1 MVKRKPIFVHFR
13 SSNLYVLV
21 TVSLSLFTDMMV
33 YSIIVPIMPFVIDAL
48 QNGKSP
54 DSGPDPYNSEV
65 SDGASVSQDTG
76 VLLALFAVGLV
87 VGSPILGYLADR
99 MKYRQW
105 PMVAGIAGLLG
116 ATFLFL
122 FANAYWELLLAR
134 FLQGFSDACVWTLG
148 MCLIADT
155 FPLEELGKQMGRV
168 LLFHSVGLVC
178 GSPIGG
184 ALYHSAGYK
193 APFILCI
200 CLAGIDFI
208 LRVFLVERR
217 NRPAEWFQKE
227 PLVNAP
233 TTVPSTLVNPTSE
246 DDDSS
251 SMKKKKKHT
260 VTVFQLLRQ
269 HRLIASLLLA
279 FANGCVYNVF
289 EPTLTVRLSTE
300 WGYNSSQIGLVFL
313 AQVIPTFIATPLAGI
328 ISDKYGPKVVCFT
341 TLVVCSITMFLIGIP
356 SKSTA
361 GGIVPL
367 IVVFAIQGFTSF
379 AFITPVLPELAYV
392 VQYLNPDDGDSGQ
405 GMSYALFNIAFALGG
420 LVGPLL
426 GGFLYGRIGFFNMCV
441 VMGAFL
447 VACCP
452 YVYFF
457 TGEPG
462 KFIVRPQDK
471 KNATTVAMMEV
482 EEEVAADRLGAI
494 RRTTSRAV
502 SDNNS
507 EKIQEIEANIPTI
520 KEKNVCFAD

>member
-1 MVKRKPIFVHFR
+1 
-13 SSNLYVLV
+13 
-21 TVSLSLFTDMMV
+21 MMV

-54 DSGPDPYNSEV
+54 DSGPDPYHSEV
-65 SDGASVSQDTG
+65 SDGGSVSQDTG
-76 VLLALFAVGLV
+76 VLLALFAAGLL

-99 MKYRQW
+99 MKHRQW

-116 ATFLFL
+116 ATLLFL

-155 FPLEELGKQMGRV
+155 FALEELGTQMGRV

-178 GSPIGG
+178 GSPIG
-184 ALYHSAGYK
+184 

-200 CLAGIDFI
+200 CLAGIDFV

-227 PLVNAP
+227 PVVNAP
-233 TTVPSTLVNPTSE
+233 TIVPSTLVNPMPE

-251 SMKKKKKHT
+251 STKKKTKHK
-260 VTVFQLLRQ
+260 VTVLQLLSQ

-300 WGYNSSQIGLVFL
+300 WGYNASQIGLVFL
-313 AQVIPTFIATPLAGI
+313 AQVIPTFVATPLAGV

-341 TLVVCSITMFLIGIP
+341 TLVVCAITMFLIGIP
-356 SKSTA
+356 SNSTA
-361 GGIVPL
+361 GGIIPL
-367 IVVFAIQGFTSF
+367 IVIFAIQGFTAF

-392 VQYLNPDDGDSGQ
+392 VDHLNPDDGDSGQ
-405 GMSYALFNIAFALGG
+405 GMSYALFNIAFGLGG

-447 VACCP
+447 AACCP
-452 YVYFF
+452 YVFFF

-471 KNATTVAMMEV
+471 KQALTAAMVQV
-482 EEEVAADRLGAI
+482 EEEVAAEKQQLGV
-494 RRTTSRAV
+494 TTSTRAMGDAD
-502 SDNNS
+502 SD
-507 EKIQEIEANIPTI
+507 EIQEVETHIPPT
-520 KEKNVCFAD
+520 KEKDIRFVE

>member
-1 MVKRKPIFVHFR
+1 MVEKKPVFVRFR

-54 DSGPDPYNSEV
+54 DSGPDPYHSEV
-65 SDGASVSQDTG
+65 SNGGSVSQDTG
-76 VLLALFAVGLV
+76 ILLALFAVGLL

-99 MKYRQW
+99 MKHRQW

-116 ATFLFL
+116 ATLLFL

-155 FPLEELGKQMGRV
+155 FPLEELGTQMGRV

-178 GSPIGG
+178 GSPIG
-184 ALYHSAGYK
+184 ALYQSAGYK

-227 PLVNAP
+227 PVVNAP
-233 TTVPSTLVNPTSE
+233 TIVPSTLVNPTSE
-246 DDDSS
+246 DDSS
-251 SMKKKKKHT
+251 SNIKKKSKHK
-260 VTVFQLLRQ
+260 VTVLQLLSQ

-328 ISDKYGPKVVCFT
+328 ISDKYGPKIVCFT

-356 SKSTA
+356 SNSTA

-367 IVVFAIQGFTSF
+367 IVIFAIQGFTAF

-392 VQYLNPDDGDSGQ
+392 VDHLNPDDGDSGQ
-405 GMSYALFNIAFALGG
+405 GMSYALFNIAFGLGG

-447 VACCP
+447 AACCP
-452 YVYFF
+452 YVFFF

-471 KNATTVAMMEV
+471 VQAPTAAMVQV
-482 EEEVAADRLGAI
+482 EEEVAAENQLGVIA
-494 RRTTSRAV
+494 TAASRADGDAK
-502 SDNNS
+502 SD
-507 EKIQEIEANIPTI
+507 EIEEIETDIPPI
-520 KEKNVCFAD
+520 KEKDIRFVD